1 MLLIKPQVTNSLRN
15 VFFSK
20 AFPWFMLVLL
30 LTFTTGLWH
39 YSESVFVHM
48 SLDRFKMRVEN
59 QNNLIVNHLHTYKL
73 VLQSTSV
80 LLSTG
85 EAFHQVNWSTYIS
98 ELKKDKFL
106 PGFKSV
112 GFIPASVSG
121 DPMLEKQLTYDK
133 TELINIFMQA
143 KNTAAFTLSS
153 DLLNREN
160 NQTEFI
166 LILPVY
172 QKHISLPLI
181 EGHHDLPS
189 GFLYISFQL
198 TPLIQEISHDNDQD
212 IAIEIFDKT
221 AGSEKLIFSSRNNL
235 TTSRY
240 ASRKELV
247 IGGRIWVVYFL
258 SKPHFDESTISLIPS
273 MIRFGGLGFSL
284 LLFSLLLW
292 NIEQRERLQA
302 IRKASD
308 TSH

>member
-1 MLLIKPQVTNSLRN
+1 MIPPCLI
-15 VFFSK
+15 
-20 AFPWFMLVLL
+20 
-30 LTFTTGLWH
+30 
-39 YSESVFVHM
+39 
-48 SLDRFKMRVEN
+48 D
-59 QNNLIVNHLHTYKL
+59 
-73 VLQSTSV
+73 
-80 LLSTG
+80 
-85 EAFHQVNWSTYIS
+85 
-98 ELKKDKFL
+98 
-106 PGFKSV
+106 
-112 GFIPASVSG
+112 
-121 DPMLEKQLTYDK
+121 
-133 TELINIFMQA
+133 
-143 KNTAAFTLSS
+143 
-153 DLLNREN
+153 
-160 NQTEFI
+160 
-166 LILPVY
+166 
-172 QKHISLPLI
+172 
-181 EGHHDLPS
+181 GHHDFPS